1 MASRGRPLI
10 DRPLIILSAPRAGST
25 LLFEA
30 LAKHPSLWSIGGESH
45 ALIEHIP
52 ELSTLK
58 RGYVSNRL
66 EKIDASSE
74 VISLLHSKFLKQSIN
89 HNGNQY
95 TSEYGS
101 IRLLEKTPKNA
112 LRVDFLNEVF
122 PDAKFVYL
130 VRDPLENVSS
140 ILDAWRS
147 KRFITYPG
155 LPLWPKNQWSLL
167 LSDNWKDYL
176 GSSLVEI
183 ATHQWTNANKSIIES
198 LEKIDS
204 NRVTTICYQDILKT
218 PSATLNKIYEFADL
232 ELIPNNSSMSSTLPL
247 SRYTLTT
254 PQADKW
260 LKNKTDLSQ
269 VRSQIEDGLKPV
281 NEWLNKNGLE
291 SFLSDIS
298 ARFSAE
304 KLSSID
310 CGSVEP
316 RQSRNEICACGSGK
330 KFKYCHGK
338 LR

>member
-1 MASRGRPLI
+1 MASKGRSLI

-30 LAKHPSLWSIGGESH
+30 LAKHPNLWSIGGESH

-66 EKIDASSE
+66 EKIDAKSE
-74 VISLLHSKFLKQSIN
+74 VISVLHNKFLQQSISY
-89 HNGNQY
+89 NGNKY
-95 TSEYGS
+95 TPENGS

-112 LRVDFLNEVF
+112 LRVNFLNEVF

-130 VRDPLENVSS
+130 ARDPLENISS

-147 KRFITYPG
+147 RRFVTYPD
-155 LPLWPKNQWSLL
+155 LPMWPKNQWSLL
-167 LSDNWKDYL
+167 LSDNWKDHI

-183 ATHQWTNANKSIIES
+183 ATHQWNNANKSIIDS

-204 NRVTTICYQDILKT
+204 NRVITVCYQDLVNT
-218 PSATLNKIYEFADL
+218 PNSTLNKIYEFADL
-232 ELIPNNSSMSSTLPL
+232 ELMSNNTSMTSTLPL
-247 SRYTLTT
+247 SRYTLTI

-260 LKNKTDLSQ
+260 LKNKTDLSN
-269 VRSQIEDGLKPV
+269 VKLQIENGLKPV
-281 NEWLNKNGLE
+281 NKWLSENGLE
-291 SFLSDIS
+291 PFLSDIS
-298 ARFSAE
+298 SRFPVE
-304 KLSSID
+304 KLSD
-310 CGSVEP
+310 ADRGSVKP
-316 RQSRNEICACGSGK
+316 KQSRNEICACGSGK

-338 LR
+338 LS

>member
-1 MASRGRPLI
+1 MASKGRSLI

-30 LAKHPSLWSIGGESH
+30 LAKHPNLWSIGGESH

-66 EKIDASSE
+66 EKIDAKSE
-74 VISLLHSKFLKQSIN
+74 VISVLHNKFLHQSIN
-89 HNGNQY
+89 HNGDKY
-95 TSEYGS
+95 TLENGV

-112 LRVDFLNEVF
+112 LRVNFLNEVF

-130 VRDPLENVSS
+130 ARDPLENISS

-147 KRFITYPG
+147 RRFVTYPD
-155 LPLWPKNQWSLL
+155 LPMWPKNQWSLL
-167 LSDNWKDYL
+167 LSDNWKDYI

-183 ATHQWTNANKSIIES
+183 ATHQWSNANKSIIDS
-198 LEKIDS
+198 LEKIDL
-204 NRVTTICYQDILKT
+204 NRVTTVCYQDLVNT
-218 PSATLNKIYEFADL
+218 PNSTLNKIYEFADL
-232 ELIPNNSSMSSTLPL
+232 ELMSDNTSMTSTLPL

-260 LKNKTDLSQ
+260 LKNITDLSK
-269 VRSQIEDGLKPV
+269 VKSQMENGLKPV
-281 NEWLNKNGLE
+281 NKWLSENGLE
-291 SFLSDIS
+291 PFLSDIS
-298 ARFSAE
+298 TRFSAE

-310 CGSVEP
+310 SGSVES

-330 KFKYCHGK
+330 KFKYCHGR
-338 LR
+338 LS

>member
-1 MASRGRPLI
+1 MASRSRSLI

-30 LAKHPSLWSIGGESH
+30 LAKHPNLWSIGGESH

-52 ELSTLK
+52 GLSTLK

-147 KRFITYPG
+147 KRFITYPS

-183 ATHQWTNANKSIIES
+183 ATHQWTNANKSIIDS
-198 LEKIDS
+198 FEKIDS
-204 NRVTTICYQDILKT
+204 NRVTTVCYQDLVNT
-218 PSATLNKIYEFADL
+218 PNFTLNKIYEFADL

-291 SFLSDIS
+291 PFLSDIS
-298 ARFSAE
+298 VRFSAE